1 MVVQGALCRA
11 QVLKRYTN
19 KRQREGIIDKLEH
32 KRLSCTFKNKIKEAK
47 VRNKPSFTKSAKD
60 CYKDVKALLRVE
72 RTNVGQLAL

>member
-1 MVVQGALCRA
+1 MYRELSAELRFF
-11 QVLKRYTN
+11 KRYMN

-60 CYKDVKALLRVE
+60 CHRM
-72 RTNVGQLAL
+72 